1 MWMIFALMDRIRY
14 CNIMSHILSDRGGVN
29 QIAFVEVGVLDIKRD
44 YGILPTTS
52 SLTKGLLNK
61 SMNLL
66 ELVMHW
72 LVGSTIGNT
81 Q

>member
-14 CNIMSHILSDRGGVN
+14 CNIMTSHILSDRGGVN

-66 ELVMHW
+66 ELVMHALAGGFNNW
-72 LVGSTIGNT
+72 
-81 Q
+81 